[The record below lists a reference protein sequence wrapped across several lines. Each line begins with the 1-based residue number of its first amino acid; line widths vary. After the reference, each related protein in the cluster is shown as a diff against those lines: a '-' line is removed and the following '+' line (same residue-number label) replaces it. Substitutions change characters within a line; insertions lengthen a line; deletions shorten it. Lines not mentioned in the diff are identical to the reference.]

1 VSNLTIAGWRK
12 SYGAGGRTA
21 PAGLIELVPN
31 LGELAGSYVNAGP
44 PGSQTVRIS
53 GPSAIVHCDPVQ
65 LAALPDWL
73 HLSGADGRRLVA

>member
-31 LGELAGSYVNAGP
+31 LGELAGS
-44 PGSQTVRIS
+44 
-53 GPSAIVHCDPVQ
+53 DPVQ
-65 LAALPDWL
+65 LAVLPDWL